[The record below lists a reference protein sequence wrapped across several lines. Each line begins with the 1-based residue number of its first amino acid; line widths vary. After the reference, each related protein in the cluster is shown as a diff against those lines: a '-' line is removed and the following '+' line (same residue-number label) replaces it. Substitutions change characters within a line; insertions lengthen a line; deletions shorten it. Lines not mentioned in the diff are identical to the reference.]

1 MELAATISDIAGIRA
16 HECLL
21 PDFVRVANL
30 ALRLAELTH
39 QPKRDTNGRKI
50 LYGLFC
56 TGQGLLNQDAKL
68 EELTLP
74 NPLLLRLVPEICAAA
89 EEAPPEPVQEP
100 CSKAEEGLQDWDIVI
115 GEPMALVHDDHL
127 HGKLDVRIDAE
138 THQQITQFAQLHQN
152 KECAGL
158 LLGRIESENNTRII
172 HVTAVIPANRAAGDH
187 ASVRVS
193 LAAWETMLLIKDADY
208 PEHRILGWFHSH
220 SAFGVFM
227 SEADLFLHRHFFP
240 HPNMIAYV
248 IDPATGRDGFFYWKD
263 GEIAVCPS
271 YGVVGSASQL
281 KPYGLKQRDHKPPV
295 KRNSFNIYKW
305 IAVAVVVVA
314 LYLLISGSLFSKPTK
329 LPVVPEPVAAP
340 PVVTPIQPVQQ
351 PAAAKAASASKEI
364 IYIIKKRDNPW
375 IICNRIYGDGDLGPA
390 LMRYNGLKDVTG
402 LQVGQ
407 RLKLPSKET
416 LRKLRKP

>member
-193 LAAWETMLLIKDADY
+193 LAAW
-208 PEHRILGWFHSH
+208 
-220 SAFGVFM
+220 
-227 SEADLFLHRHFFP
+227 
-240 HPNMIAYV
+240 
-248 IDPATGRDGFFYWKD
+248 
-263 GEIAVCPS
+263 
-271 YGVVGSASQL
+271 
-281 KPYGLKQRDHKPPV
+281 
-295 KRNSFNIYKW
+295 
-305 IAVAVVVVA
+305 
-314 LYLLISGSLFSKPTK
+314 
-329 LPVVPEPVAAP
+329 
-340 PVVTPIQPVQQ
+340 
-351 PAAAKAASASKEI
+351 
-364 IYIIKKRDNPW
+364 
-375 IICNRIYGDGDLGPA
+375 
-390 LMRYNGLKDVTG
+390 
-402 LQVGQ
+402 
-407 RLKLPSKET
+407 
-416 LRKLRKP
+416 